1 MMPYTLCAGGR
12 KKKQQMGPKRSRP
25 LPSLRGAAP
34 PRPPLGG
41 LQPTVGIGLKK
52 LKSSGVR
59 SVADGMDV
67 LAVAAAAAANKG
79 SSVVAEEPA
88 AAKDSID
95 AAQAAA
101 ANKDSLPADSLPAA
115 VGPAGD
121 AGIDDLSLT
130 IGPISAAASGWDFST
145 PGAALTFP
153 RIDSSEGQQTLSTTG
168 SRAAAAEH
176 LRAQNKEM
184 ELESMRLERARY
196 EYETEVMR
204 RDMRQSND
212 GNSERPS
219 KVCNPCL
226 LCAKGDML
234 SSVLICIRIRDV
246 ASLFWHPACTTIGS
260 PSCP

>member
-34 PRPPLGG
+34 PKPPLGG

-67 LAVAAAAAANKG
+67 LAVAAAAANMG

-88 AAKDSID
+88 AVKDSID
-95 AAQAAA
+95 AARAAA
-101 ANKDSLPADSLPAA
+101 ANKDSLPAA
-115 VGPAGD
+115 VGPTGD

-130 IGPISAAASGWDFST
+130 IGPIPAAASGWDFST

-153 RIDSSEGQQTLSTTG
+153 RVDSSEGQQTLSTTG

-184 ELESMRLERARY
+184 ELESMRLERARL
-196 EYETEVMR
+196 EYETEVLR
-204 RDMRQSND
+204 RDMRQSNA

-260 PSCP
+260 LSCP